1 MLEDYPEV
9 MLPSEAQEILG
20 IGSNLLYILLGS
32 GKLKGF
38 RVGSR
43 WRITKESILN
53 YMDAR

>member
-9 MLPSEAQEILG
+9 MLASEAKEILG

-43 WRITKESILN
+43 WRITKESIIS
-53 YMDAR
+53 YMNSN